1 MKKEWVTTERILEFL
16 KTYIN
21 SKFKNKVVIMDNAP
35 SHRSSKIKEMLST
48 KNNQLLYSVPYRPKT
63 NCIES
68 WFNQFKHYL
77 KLASFITFNELKKE
91 VSLSIAQIT
100 KKSYQNYFEYAYNN
114 KTVRKINQKNS
125 TLYRVP
131 KKYKIA

>member
-1 MKKEWVTTERILEFL
+1 MDNNVSFPKSLSLLT
-16 KTYIN
+16 
-21 SKFKNKVVIMDNAP
+21 IMDNSP
-35 SHRSSKIKEMLST
+35 SHKSLKIRDEISKTTNSLHF
-48 KNNQLLYSVPYRPKT
+48 SVPYRPKT
-63 NCIES
+63 NAVES

-77 KLASFITFNELKKE
+77 KLSNFITFNELKKE

-131 KKYKIA
+131 KKYKSV